1 MAFDRRARAIL
12 WLDGGAAFLA
22 GASVLALRGWLAPL
36 HAFAPALV
44 LVLGVVNLLY
54 ASYAGALA
62 VLASRGL
69 PLKRRAID
77 VLVFAN
83 SAWVVV
89 CAGLVAWHWSSASAF
104 GLLHVA
110 FEGAFVGT
118 LALAEA
124 RFVRP
129 CAEPQR

>member
-1 MAFDRRARAIL
+1 MAFDWRARAIL

-22 GASVLALRGWLAPL
+22 GATVLAVRGWLAQL
-36 HAFAPALV
+36 YAFAPALV
-44 LVLGVVNLLY
+44 FFLGAMNLLY
-54 ASYAGALA
+54 ASYSGALA
-62 VLASRGL
+62 VLASRGV

-77 VLVFAN
+77 VLVIAN
-83 SAWVVV
+83 AGWVAV
-89 CAGLVAWHWSSASAF
+89 CAGLVAWLWSSASVF

-129 CAEPQR
+129 CAQR